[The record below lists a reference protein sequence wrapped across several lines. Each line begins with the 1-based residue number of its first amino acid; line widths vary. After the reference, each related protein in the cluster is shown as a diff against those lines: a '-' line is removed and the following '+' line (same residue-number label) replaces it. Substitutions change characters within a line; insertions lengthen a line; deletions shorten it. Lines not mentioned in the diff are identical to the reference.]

1 MAFCERNPAQGTM
14 WHVKNSIFAL
24 FSFFFFS
31 CFHCVSWI
39 MPIEYCFL
47 CWLFLLSIVF
57 FFSLYPKKVVIQ
69 NSERHAEHIAAC
81 GLDAAPVSS
90 SV

>member
-1 MAFCERNPAQGTM
+1 
-14 WHVKNSIFAL
+14 
-24 FSFFFFS
+24 
-31 CFHCVSWI
+31 

-47 CWLFLLSIVF
+47 CWLFLLSIVC